1 MPTPKV
7 KNIKVPEDAPKR
19 LDVFLVDVLEISR
32 AKVQEFIHAGQ
43 VTLNEKLPK
52 KPGDQIK
59 AGDKVVVDQTPIV
72 REKPQT
78 EEEAAMQEEPRILRE
93 TKDYVVLHKP
103 AGLLVHPTKKQEKQT
118 LVAWLLNKYPTLKN
132 VGENKDRPG
141 IVHRLDKDA
150 SGVMVIA
157 KTQKMF
163 KHLKEQFQNRGVEKY
178 YTVLVHEE
186 VERDHSVID
195 FAIDR
200 GPDGR
205 MVARPKTEKE
215 AVRTALLMQPGKEAL
230 TEFWVQKRFVRF
242 TLLKVRIHTGRTHQI
257 RVHFYAYNNP
267 LVGDVLYHNVK
278 LNRKRDK
285 ELGRLFLHATELI
298 FKDLTGEVV
307 DVVDELPQ
315 ELSNFL
321 DELV

>member
-1 MPTPKV
+1 MPSSKLKKIT
-7 KNIKVPEDAPKR
+7 VPEGASKR
-19 LDVFLVDVLEISR
+19 LDVFLVDALELSR

-59 AGDKVVVDQTPIV
+59 SGDKVVVDQTPVV

-78 EEEAAMQEEPRILRE
+78 EEEVAMQEEPRILLE
-93 TKDYVVLHKP
+93 TKDYLVLHKP

-118 LVAWLLNKYPTLKN
+118 LVAWLLHQYPTLKK
-132 VGENKDRPG
+132 VGDSSDRPG

-150 SGVMVIA
+150 SGVMVVA

-163 KHLKEQFQNRGVEKY
+163 KHLKEQFQNRAVEKY
-178 YTVLVHEE
+178 YTVLVHED
-186 VERDHSVID
+186 VEKDHGMID

-205 MVARPKTEKE
+205 MVARPKTEKQ

-230 TEFWVQKRFVRF
+230 TEFWVQKRFTRF

-257 RVHFYAYNNP
+257 RVHFYAYNRP
-267 LVGDVLYHNVK
+267 LVGDVLYYNQK

-298 FKDLTGEVV
+298 FKDLAGEAI
-307 DVVDELPQ
+307 DVVDELPE
-315 ELSNFL
+315 ELATFL
-321 DELV
+321 EQLV

>member
-7 KNIKVPEDAPKR
+7 KNIKVPEDASKR

-59 AGDKVVVDQTPIV
+59 AGDKVVVDQTPVV

-200 GPDGR
+200 GPEGM
-205 MVARPKTEKE
+205 MVARPKTERH

-257 RVHFYAYNNP
+257 RVHFYAYNHP
-267 LVGDVLYHNVK
+267 LVGDVLYYNQK

-298 FKDLTGEVV
+298 FKDLKSEVI

-315 ELSNFL
+315 ELATFIE
-321 DELV
+321 ELV